1 MSLDGG
7 DLIRIC
13 RKRAGMTQRELA
25 AKVGIT
31 ATSLWRYET
40 GKDMPRW
47 DKVVWCL
54 SVCGYTFEI
63 KEIRN
68 DKGDTDSD
76 GAVGTSDVR
85 IGGGDSDPE

>member
-13 RKRAGMTQRELA
+13 RKKAGFTQRELA
-25 AKVGIT
+25 RKVGISDT
-31 ATSLWRYET
+31 GLWRYET
-40 GKDMPRW
+40 GRDMPRW

-54 SVCGYTFEI
+54 NVCGYTIEI
-63 KEIRN
+63 KEIEH

-76 GAVGTSDVR
+76 GGDRSSDVR
-85 IGGGDSDPE
+85 IGGSDSDPE

>member
-13 RKRAGMTQRELA
+13 RQKAGMTQRELA
-25 AKVGIT
+25 TKVGIT

-54 SVCGYTFEI
+54 NVCGYTFEI
-63 KEIRN
+63 KEIS
-68 DKGDTDSD
+68 DAESDTDSNGCD
-76 GAVGTSDVR
+76 RNDYVRSDR
-85 IGGGDSDPE
+85 GNSDTK

>member
-13 RKRAGMTQRELA
+13 RKHAGLTQRELA
-25 AKVGIT
+25 RRVGIT
-31 ATSLWRYET
+31 AASLWRYET

-54 SVCGYTFEI
+54 NACGFTFEI
-63 KEIRN
+63 KEIQ
-68 DKGDTDSD
+68 DDQSDTDTD
-76 GAVGTSDVR
+76 GATGTSDVR
-85 IGGGDSDPE
+85 IGCSDSNT